1 MNKKILI
8 KGMMC
13 NHCVKHVSDA
23 LNAVSGVASVEV
35 SLKKKCAVVALNTA
49 VEDDALAAA
58 IKDAGYEVV
67 GIE

>member
-23 LNAVSGVASVEV
+23 LNVVSGVASVEV
-35 SLKKKCAVVALNTA
+35 SLKKKCAVVALSRRNR
-49 VEDDALAAA
+49 
-58 IKDAGYEVV
+58 IKNKLNRTEIGFV
-67 GIE
+67 